1 MWKKPSR
8 PDHAVSQSF
17 NSGVVRILTVTDAAA
32 PGRMPVPALVE
43 KIRLPFEERR
53 VGVSR
58 FYNALQ
64 AQVRIERVLRVPDAG
79 AAGKISPQDAAIIL
93 QDEAI
98 ILQDEAQYRIEQVQ
112 TVPGVFPPCLDLTLR
127 TVEQTLEVIP

>member
-8 PDHAVSQSF
+8 PDHAISQSF

-32 PGRMPVPALVE
+32 PGRMPVPALAE

-53 VGVSR
+53 VGVTR

-64 AQVRIERVLRVPDAG
+64 AQARIERVLRVPDPG
-79 AAGKISPQDAAIIL
+79 AAGKISPQDA
-93 QDEAI
+93 AI

-112 TVPGVFPPCLDLTLR
+112 TVPGVFPACLDLTLR

>member
-8 PDHAVSQSF
+8 PDHAISQSF

-32 PGRMPVPALVE
+32 PGRMPVPALAE

-53 VGVSR
+53 VGVTR

-64 AQVRIERVLRVPDAG
+64 AQVRIERVLRVPDPG

-93 QDEAI
+93 QDA
-98 ILQDEAQYRIEQVQ
+98 AQYRIEQVQ
-112 TVPGVFPPCLDLTLR
+112 TVPGVFPACLDLTLR
-127 TVEQTLEVIP
+127 TAEQTLEVIP

>member
-8 PDHAVSQSF
+8 PDHAISQSF

-32 PGRMPVPALVE
+32 PGRMPVPALAE

-53 VGVSR
+53 VGVTR

-64 AQVRIERVLRVPDAG
+64 AQARVERVLRVPDPG
-79 AAGKISPQDAAIIL
+79 AAGKISPQDA
-93 QDEAI
+93 AI

-112 TVPGVFPPCLDLTLR
+112 TVPGIFPPSLDLTLR

>member
-32 PGRMPVPALVE
+32 PGRMPVPALTE
-43 KIRLPFEERR
+43 KTRLPFEERR

-64 AQVRIERVLRVPDAG
+64 AQVRIERVLRVPDPG

-93 QDEAI
+93 QDEA
-98 ILQDEAQYRIEQVQ
+98 QYRIEQVQ
-112 TVPGVFPPCLDLTLR
+112 RVADVFPPCLDLTLR

>member
-17 NSGVVRILTVTDAAA
+17 NSGVVRILTVTDTAA
-32 PGRMPVPALVE
+32 PGRMPVPALAE

-53 VGVSR
+53 VGVTR

-64 AQVRIERVLRVPDAG
+64 AQARIERVLRVPDPG

-93 QDEAI
+93 R
-98 ILQDEAQYRIEQVQ
+98 DEAQYRIEQVQ
-112 TVPGVFPPCLDLTLR
+112 RVADVFPPCLDLTLR
-127 TVEQTLEVIP
+127 AVEQTLEVIP

>member
-17 NSGVVRILTVTDAAA
+17 NSGVVRILTVTDGAA
-32 PGRMPVPALVE
+32 PGRMPVPALAE
-43 KIRLPFEERR
+43 KICLPFEERR

-64 AQVRIERVLRVPDAG
+64 AQVRIERVLRVPDPG

-93 QDEAI
+93 QDEA
-98 ILQDEAQYRIEQVQ
+98 QYRIEQVQ
-112 TVPGVFPPCLDLTLR
+112 RVADVFPPCLDLTLR

>member
-8 PDHAVSQSF
+8 PDHAISQSF

-32 PGRMPVPALVE
+32 PGRMPVPALAE

-64 AQVRIERVLRVPDAG
+64 AQVRIERVLRVPDPG

-93 QDEAI
+93 QDEA
-98 ILQDEAQYRIEQVQ
+98 QYRIEQVQ
-112 TVPGVFPPCLDLTLR
+112 RVADVFPPSLDLTLR

>member
-8 PDHAVSQSF
+8 PDHAISQSF

-32 PGRMPVPALVE
+32 PGRMPVPALAE

-53 VGVSR
+53 VGVTR

-64 AQVRIERVLRVPDAG
+64 AQARVERVLRVPDPG
-79 AAGKISPQDAAIIL
+79 AAGKISPQDA
-93 QDEAI
+93 AI

-112 TVPGVFPPCLDLTLR
+112 TVPGIFPHSLDLTLR

>member
-8 PDHAVSQSF
+8 PDHAISQSF

-32 PGRMPVPALVE
+32 PGRMPVPALSE

-64 AQVRIERVLRVPDAG
+64 AQARIERVLRVPDPG
-79 AAGKISPQDAAIIL
+79 AAGKISPQDA
-93 QDEAI
+93 AI

-112 TVPGVFPPCLDLTLR
+112 TVPGVFPRCLDLTLR
-127 TVEQTLEVIP
+127 VVEQTLEVIP

>member
-8 PDHAVSQSF
+8 PDHAISQSF
-17 NSGVVRILTVTDAAA
+17 NSGVVRILTVTDTAA
-32 PGRMPVPALVE
+32 PGRMPVPALAE

-53 VGVSR
+53 VGVTR

-64 AQVRIERVLRVPDAG
+64 AQARIERVLRVPDPG
-79 AAGKISPQDAAIIL
+79 AAGKISPQDA
-93 QDEAI
+93 AI

-112 TVPGVFPPCLDLTLR
+112 TVPGVFPPSLDLTLR

>member
-8 PDHAVSQSF
+8 PDHAISQSF

-32 PGRMPVPALVE
+32 PGRMPVPALAE

-53 VGVSR
+53 VGVTR

-64 AQVRIERVLRVPDAG
+64 AQARIERVLRVPDPG
-79 AAGKISPQDAAIIL
+79 TAGKISPQDAAIIL
-93 QDEAI
+93 QDEA
-98 ILQDEAQYRIEQVQ
+98 QYRIEQVQ
-112 TVPGVFPPCLDLTLR
+112 RVVDVFPLCLDLTLR

>member
-17 NSGVVRILTVTDAAA
+17 NSGVVRILTVTDTAA
-32 PGRMPVPALVE
+32 PGRMPVPALAE

-64 AQVRIERVLRVPDAG
+64 AQVRIERVLRVPDPG
-79 AAGKISPQDAAIIL
+79 AAGKISPQDA
-93 QDEAI
+93 AI

-112 TVPGVFPPCLDLTLR
+112 TVPGIFPPSLDLTLR
-127 TVEQTLEVIP
+127 AVEQTLEVIP

>member
-8 PDHAVSQSF
+8 PDHAISQSF
-17 NSGVVRILTVTDAAA
+17 NSGVVRILTVTDTAA
-32 PGRMPVPALVE
+32 PGRMPVPALAE

-53 VGVSR
+53 VGVTR

-64 AQVRIERVLRVPDAG
+64 AQARVERVLRVPDPG
-79 AAGKISPQDAAIIL
+79 AAGKISPQDA
-93 QDEAI
+93 AI

-112 TVPGVFPPCLDLTLR
+112 TVPGIFPSSLDLTLR

>member
-17 NSGVVRILTVTDAAA
+17 NSGVVRILTVTDVAA
-32 PGRMPVPALVE
+32 PGRMPAPALAE
-43 KIRLPFEERR
+43 KARLPFEERR

-64 AQVRIERVLRVPDAG
+64 AQVRIERVLRVPDPG

-93 QDEAI
+93 QDEA
-98 ILQDEAQYRIEQVQ
+98 QYRIEQVQ
-112 TVPGVFPPCLDLTLR
+112 RVADVFPPCLDLTLR

>member
-8 PDHAVSQSF
+8 PDHAISQSF

-32 PGRMPVPALVE
+32 PGRMPVTALAE

-53 VGVSR
+53 VGVTR

-64 AQVRIERVLRVPDAG
+64 AQARIERVLRVPDPG
-79 AAGKISPQDAAIIL
+79 AEGKISPQDA
-93 QDEAI
+93 AI

-112 TVPGVFPPCLDLTLR
+112 TVPGIFPPCLDLTLR
-127 TVEQTLEVIP
+127 AVEQTMEVIP